1 MPNWQR
7 SAHHAMCAPV
17 LHLRQPPPHSACI
30 DSQDVQERHN
40 REITVLK
47 QRVKHL
53 LFEHQTETTDAKTEG
68 VISLKLAQ
76 DGHRE
81 SEEELR
87 RDRRALAAELREMEA
102 AHEAYLRELRRDQD
116 QSMTGE

>member
-1 MPNWQR
+1 
-7 SAHHAMCAPV
+7 MCAPV
-17 LHLRQPPPHSACI
+17 LHLRQPPPHPACI